1 MDCFLADQSGALA
14 GSFSGGEIV
23 TPGSGYVSGDICLQ
37 GNISGGFGFSG
48 TFDADPNNGSV
59 VSINIAA
66 HGVNYAEDPTII
78 QLCYSGSKQ
87 KQVVSLWRYFAAIF
101 ALVFQYSTYLLF
113 FTGEKYNQYKGC
125 CRSQRHVSKY
135 LILLL

>member
-66 HGVNYAEDPTII
+66 HGVNYTEDPLYAG
-78 QLCYSGSKQ
+78 LCFRFSRDLQAILFNPQ
-87 KQVVSLWRYFAAIF
+87 KLSI
-101 ALVFQYSTYLLF
+101 
-113 FTGEKYNQYKGC
+113 C
-125 CRSQRHVSKY
+125 
-135 LILLL
+135 